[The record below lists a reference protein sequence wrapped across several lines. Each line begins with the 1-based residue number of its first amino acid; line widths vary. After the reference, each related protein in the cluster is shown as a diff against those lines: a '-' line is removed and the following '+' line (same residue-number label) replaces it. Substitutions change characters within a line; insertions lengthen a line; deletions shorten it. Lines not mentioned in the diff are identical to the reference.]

1 MGNKIP
7 YDQGLI
13 AVVLAL
19 VGFGLIMV
27 FSTSTVVSGELYGS
41 QSWIFTRQLV
51 LVIVGLLA
59 LMVTMKI
66 DYHFYRRPE
75 VVYCALLGSGALLV
89 YILFTPIASGV
100 QRWIRLGPAS
110 FQPSELAKLA
120 VVLFTAFYLVTRQKQ
135 FHSFWRGLV
144 PYLVVVGP
152 VILLV
157 LAEPDLGTAASIAL
171 SASLLLFL
179 GGLRYRYLVGLILMA
194 LPALYFLVVRVP
206 YRLNRILA
214 FIDPEKDPYGIGYQI
229 RQSLIAVGSGGW
241 NGLGYAQG
249 KQKLFFLP
257 EPHTDFIFAVVGEEL
272 GFLGCVALI
281 VLFSLLFWRGA
292 RIAMRAD
299 TPFGTYLGLGIVCMI
314 VFQAFIN
321 MSMVTSLLPTKGLPL
336 PFVSVGGSSMI
347 ITMAAVG
354 ILLNISQQGSGW
366 VTPSSNSNDGSF
378 FGSSDEDGGR
388 YSRGV

>member
-1 MGNKIP
+1 MRGKIP

-41 QSWIFTRQLV
+41 QSRIFIRQLV
-51 LVIVGLLA
+51 LVIVSLLV
-59 LMVTMKI
+59 LMVTMRI
-66 DYHFYRRPE
+66 DYHFYQRRE
-75 VVYCALLGSGALLV
+75 VVYLGLVGSGALLV
-89 YILFTPIASGV
+89 YVLFTPVSGGV
-100 QRWIRLGPAS
+100 QRWIRLGPTS

-120 VVLFTAFYLVTRQKQ
+120 VILFTAFYLVSRKEE
-135 FHSFWRGLV
+135 FHSLWRGLV
-144 PYLVVVGP
+144 PYLAIVGA

-179 GGLRYRYLVGLILMA
+179 GGLRYRYFVGLFLMA
-194 LPALYFLVVRVP
+194 VPALYFLVVRVP
-206 YRLNRILA
+206 YRLNRIQA
-214 FIDPEKDPYGIGYQI
+214 FIDPEKDPFGMGYQI

-257 EPHTDFIFAVVGEEL
+257 EPHTDFIYAVVGEEL
-272 GFLGCVALI
+272 GFLGCAALI
-281 VLFSLLFWRGA
+281 ILFAMLFWRGA
-292 RIAMRAD
+292 KIAMRAD

-321 MSMVTSLLPTKGLPL
+321 MSMVISLLPTKGFPL

-347 ITMAAVG
+347 VTMSAVG
-354 ILLNISQQGSGW
+354 ILLNISSQGSGW
-366 VTPSSNSNDGSF
+366 VVPRIDNA
-378 FGSSDEDGGR
+378 
-388 YSRGV
+388 

>member
-1 MGNKIP
+1 MRGKIP

-27 FSTSTVVSGELYGS
+27 FSASTVVSGELYGS
-41 QSWIFTRQLV
+41 QSWIFVRQLGV
-51 LVIVGLLA
+51 VMVGLLA
-59 LMVTMKI
+59 LLATMRI
-66 DYHFYRRPE
+66 DYHSYQRRE
-75 VVYCALLGSGALLV
+75 VVYLGLLGSVALLV
-89 YILFTPIASGV
+89 YVLFAPASGGV
-100 QRWIRLGPAS
+100 QRWIRLGSTS
-110 FQPSELAKLA
+110 FQPSELAKL
-120 VVLFTAFYLVTRQKQ
+120 VVIVFTAFYLITRKEQ
-135 FHSFWRGLV
+135 FHSFWRGLL
-144 PYLVVVGP
+144 PYLAVVGA

-171 SASLLLFL
+171 SASLLMFL
-179 GGLRYRYLVGLILMA
+179 GGLRYRYLIGLVLMA
-194 LPALYFLVVRVP
+194 VPALYFLVVRVP

-214 FIDPEKDPYGIGYQI
+214 FVDPEKDPYGIGYQI

-257 EPHTDFIFAVVGEEL
+257 EPHTDFIYAVVGEEL
-272 GFLGCVALI
+272 GFLGCVGLI
-281 VLFSLLFWRGA
+281 VLFSLLFWRGV

-321 MSMVTSLLPTKGLPL
+321 MSMVISLLPTKGLPL

-347 ITMAAVG
+347 ITLAAVG
-354 ILLNISQQGSGW
+354 ILLNISSQGSGW
-366 VTPSSNSNDGSF
+366 VVPKTGHA
-378 FGSSDEDGGR
+378 
-388 YSRGV
+388 